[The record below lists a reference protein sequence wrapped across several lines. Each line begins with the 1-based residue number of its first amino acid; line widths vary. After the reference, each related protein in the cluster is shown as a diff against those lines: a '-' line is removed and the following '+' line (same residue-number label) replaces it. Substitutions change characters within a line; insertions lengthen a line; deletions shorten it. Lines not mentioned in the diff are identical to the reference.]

1 MREMVN
7 ELIEYRELLYILAW
21 RDIKIRY
28 KQAAMG
34 FCWAILLPLCMVG
47 AGIIVRAAISFTSGK
62 HLDMAD
68 VASVA
73 VKSLPWSFFIA
84 SLRFATISLVANNNL
99 ITKIYF
105 PREIFPISAVLAN
118 LFDFCIASSVLI
130 VFLIF
135 AKIHITVYILWLP
148 LLLILL
154 ILFATASGMFFACA
168 NLFFR
173 DVKYIVEVILTL
185 AIFFTPVFYDAAT
198 FGKWAKVLFLNPV
211 AVLLES
217 INSVVVLGRPP
228 DPLWIAYAA
237 CWSVFGALFSWFF
250 FHRLEF
256 LFAERI

>member
-1 MREMVN
+1 MREMLN
-7 ELIEYRELLYILAW
+7 ELIEYRDLLYILTW

-34 FCWAILLPLCMVG
+34 FCWAVLLPLCLVG
-47 AGIIVRAAISFTSGK
+47 AGLVVRAAVSFTSGK
-62 HLDMAD
+62 PLNMMDL
-68 VASVA
+68 ASVS
-73 VKSLPWSFFIA
+73 VKALPWSFFIA
-84 SLRFATISLVANNNL
+84 SLRFATSSLVANNSL

-105 PREIFPISAVLAN
+105 PRELFPISAMLAN
-118 LFDFCIASSVLI
+118 LFDFCIASLVLI
-130 VFLIF
+130 VFLAF
-135 AKIHITVYILWLP
+135 AHIHITVYILWFPLLM
-148 LLLILL
+148 LLLIL
-154 ILFATASGMFFACA
+154 FTTASGMFFACA

-173 DVKYIVEVILTL
+173 DVKYIVEVILTM
-185 AIFFTPVFYDAAT
+185 AIFFTPVFYDAST
-198 FGKWAKVLFLNPV
+198 FGKWAKVLLLNPV

-228 DPLWIAYAA
+228 DLVWLTYAA